1 MSASKTNGD
10 FALTKE
16 NYKIIIVGLVLILV
30 GFILMSGGASK
41 DPSTFVYE
49 EVFSTTRITIA
60 PITCLIGYI
69 LIMVGIIKKPS
80 QA

>member
-1 MSASKTNGD
+1 MSTSKTNGD

-16 NYKIIIVGLVLILV
+16 NYKIILAGLALIVI
-30 GFILMSGGASK
+30 GFILMSGGDSK
-41 DPSTFVYE
+41 DPNVFVYE
-49 EVFSTTRITIA
+49 EVFSTTRITVA

>member
-1 MSASKTNGD
+1 MSSTKTNGD

-16 NYKIIIVGLVLILV
+16 NYKIIIAGLALVIL
-30 GFILMSGGASK
+30 GFILMSGGASN
-41 DPSTFVYE
+41 DPTVFDR

>member
-1 MSASKTNGD
+1 MSTSKTTGD

-16 NYKIIIVGLVLILV
+16 NYKIIIVGLALVVIGFVL
-30 GFILMSGGASK
+30 MAGGDSK
-41 DPSTFVYE
+41 DPNVFVYE
-49 EVFSTTRITIA
+49 EVFSTTRITVA
-60 PITCLIGYI
+60 PITCLVGYI